1 MENKMTQQEQDE
13 LRELQKKLFD
23 SRITLGDIEVRMSRL
38 QTQKKSTL
46 FEVENIAT
54 SLTQYQSGLDE
65 KYGNKKVDLTT
76 GELT

>member
-1 MENKMTQQEQDE
+1 MTQQEQDE

-23 SRITLGDIEVRMSRL
+23 SRITLGDIEVRMARL

-46 FEVENIAT
+46 FEAENIAT
-54 SLTQYQSGLDE
+54 TLTQYQEGLDK

>member
-1 MENKMTQQEQDE
+1 MTQQEQDE